1 MDNEPKRNN
10 FSKYIIIIIAV
21 LLAIVLALIAVI
33 IYNRMQP
40 GNSEPAET
48 QMSVT
53 DAPTFSPV
61 PTIEPVPVV
70 TVPVTVE
77 PTPSPEITP
86 IVIDEGDVVWV
97 NLSYLNVREYPD
109 FAYDRIISIPY
120 GTRVTG
126 TIDGLWMLTSYNGT
140 EGYIYVGEVKDSD
153 KPCVVHS
160 QGDLWPP
167 E

>member
-61 PTIEPVPVV
+61 PTMNPCR
-70 TVPVTVE
+70 
-77 PTPSPEITP
+77 
-86 IVIDEGDVVWV
+86 WL
-97 NLSYLNVREYPD
+97 LSL
-109 FAYDRIISIPY
+109 
-120 GTRVTG
+120 
-126 TIDGLWMLTSYNGT
+126 
-140 EGYIYVGEVKDSD
+140 
-153 KPCVVHS
+153 
-160 QGDLWPP
+160 
-167 E
+167 